1 MNIEKYTQNAQQAIM
16 DCQNFAVS
24 HGHQM
29 LDGEHLHLAL
39 LQQRDGLIPKLL
51 KYMNV
56 DAGKVAADIEAE
68 LDKMPKVSGGADS
81 MYSSRRLSQLLMRA
95 EQIAEEFKD
104 EYVSVEHMYMAIL
117 EERGTPG
124 AKTID
129 KYGINKNGFLE
140 ALSKVRGNQR
150 VTSQNPEDN
159 YDALNKYGHHQ

>member
-1 MNIEKYTQNAQQAIM
+1 MNIEKYTQNAQQAVM
-16 DCQNFAVS
+16 DCQNIAIS

-56 DAGKVAADIEAE
+56 EAAQVAADIEAE
-68 LDKMPKVSGGADS
+68 LAKLPKVSGGADS

-104 EYVSVEHMYMAIL
+104 EGGEASGYRCTKYCAATCAGKMANK
-117 EERGTPG
+117 G
-124 AKTID
+124 A
-129 KYGINKNGFLE
+129 NAAFFN
-140 ALSKVRGNQR
+140 ALMG
-150 VTSQNPEDN
+150 EL
-159 YDALNKYGHHQ
+159 YE